1 MNTDIHVGD
10 TGLEI
15 LADCQQDISAATN
28 MTFLVR
34 KPSGATTTWA
44 ATKATLDGE
53 TRLVRYLTVTG
64 DLNEPGVYTIHPHL
78 TLGAW
83 TGVGKVG
90 SFEVKALFS

>member
-15 LADCQQDISAATN
+15 LADCQQDISTATN
-28 MTFLVR
+28 ITFLVR

-44 ATKATLDGE
+44 ATKTTLDGE
-53 TRLVRYLTVTG
+53 TRLVRYLTVAG
-64 DLNEPGVYTIHPHL
+64 DLNEPGIYTIHPHL

-83 TGVGKVG
+83 TGAGKMG
-90 SFEVKALFS
+90 TFEVKALFS